1 VEEPLPEELLSVLE
15 DPLPEASPDAEP
27 DAEPEVEALLSP
39 VALPLAWAEPLPE
52 EVALPP
58 WVLLTMKAAPSWVS
72 PLLFVDWKVSKKIPK
87 SEAGKHQRT

>member
-15 DPLPEASPDAEP
+15 EPLPLAEVSPDAEP

-58 WVLLTMKAAPSWVS
+58 
-72 PLLFVDWKVSKKIPK
+72 
-87 SEAGKHQRT
+87 